1 MVQPEINID
10 QVVDYKAEY
19 SSYIKKHKITG
30 DQLVGVCPFHD
41 DKKESFTANLK
52 TGQWYCFAEGRG
64 GNFVDF
70 YAETYGT
77 DTKEAYKAILEK
89 YGVASEPE
97 PPAKKKKEAPSPESY
112 TLEEYAFNKRLPVDF
127 LKSTCGASN
136 GKDKD
141 KKSFLKLPYYNEEK
155 TDHIFRKRYANKEFR
170 WSWGSS
176 GKLILYGDWRLPEIR
191 KSGWAILVEGES
203 DTQTLW
209 YLDFPALGVPGAANF
224 RPKMVPKLQDLKLFV
239 HVEPDKGGETFLQKV
254 TKVLREEEF
263 IGEVYAWSCKGYG
276 VKDPSALFLEKGA
289 GEEGEKEVRELLNA
303 AIKGAKKLDLDD
315 ISETVPEAV
324 KGAPVNLRQPEGWIY
339 SEGGIRRID
348 EKTSLPVMVC
358 RTPIILTQRLKS
370 METGEE
376 KIEIAFKRDGQW
388 SRAIYPRSTV
398 FTSRNITALA
408 DLGCTITS
416 ENAKQVVSFLA
427 ALEAENIDIIQKAD
441 STSTFG
447 WQTKGRFLPGHGD
460 DIVLDIEPSL
470 RGWAA
475 AYHAAGTFE
484 GWVDTMQPH
493 RSRDKFRFIL
503 AASFAAPLLRI
514 LQQRIFFVY
523 NWGGS
528 KGGKTAALKAALSA
542 WGDPERLMVNFNAT
556 QVALERMAG
565 FYNDLPLGIDERQLA
580 GQKQENLEKIVYMIA
595 SGTGRARGS
604 KGGGLQALNT
614 WRTVALATGEEPLST
629 DTTQT
634 GVSTRVLE
642 IYGGPFDDEKSASL
656 MHQQA
661 PVNCGWAGPE
671 FITRLLETDERTITD
686 QYEKM
691 VEEIYAAA
699 NGTSGAHIAGI
710 SAVAL
715 ADAII
720 DTWIFREGKAEQN
733 GQNCDQEAE
742 NCYQNGEKCK
752 KALEIRKESW
762 ERAVQMAK
770 AIIQE
775 QLTAGVSDVNEN
787 ATQFIV
793 DWVLSNRAQFGDKAI
808 GTCLGTISSDQSK
821 VYIFPSLLNQ
831 ALTKAGYS
839 PRKTMKYLADKKIIT
854 STPKTNGGKE
864 YSIKK
869 WFDGR
874 SSRFIEFDLGRF
886 SKPIDP
892 LDEDEAAEA
901 AGVKE
906 KPKAE
911 EWQQLDFDTKT
922 PFEEEETELPY

>member
-1 MVQPEINID
+1 MVQTDINID
-10 QVVDYKAEY
+10 QLVDYSAEY

-41 DKKESFTANLK
+41 DKKESFSANLK
-52 TGQWYCFAEGRG
+52 DGRWNCFAEGRG
-64 GNFVDF
+64 GNFITF
-70 YAETYGT
+70 YAEINGISTN
-77 DTKEAYKAILEK
+77 EAYKQILDK
-89 YGVASEPE
+89 YGALKEPE
-97 PPAKKKKEAPSPESY
+97 RPKQKEKAPRPDTY
-112 TLEEYAFNKRLPVDF
+112 TLEEYAFSKRLPVEF
-127 LKSTCGASN
+127 LKETCGAST

-141 KKSFLKLPYYNEEK
+141 KKTFLKLPYFNEEK
-155 TDHIFRKRYANKEFR
+155 TDPIFRKRYAHKEFR

-191 KSGWAILVEGES
+191 KTGWAVLVEGES
-203 DTQTLW
+203 DTQTMW
-209 YLDFPALGVPGAANF
+209 YLKFPALGVPGASNF
-224 RPKMVPKLQDLKLFV
+224 NARMVPKLQDLKLYI
-239 HVEPDKGGETFLQKV
+239 HQEPDQGGQTFLAKICRILQ
-254 TKVLREEEF
+254 ESEF
-263 IGEVYAWSCKGYG
+263 VGEVYTWSCKQYG
-276 VKDPSALFLEKGA
+276 VKDPSELYLKEGAEKA
-289 GEEGEKEVRELLNA
+289 TEKIQK
-303 AIKGAKKLDLDD
+303 AIKRAQKIDLDD
-315 ISETVPEAV
+315 ISSAIPEAI

-339 SEGGIRRID
+339 SEKGISHID
-348 EKTSLPVMVC
+348 EKKAIPTTVC

-427 ALEAENIDIIQKAD
+427 ALEAENIDIIPKAD

-475 AYHAAGTFE
+475 AYHAAGTFD

-793 DWVLSNRAQFGDKAI
+793 DWILSNRAQFGDKAI
-808 GTCLGTISSDQSK
+808 GTCLGTISHDQNK
-821 VYIFPSLLNQ
+821 AYIFPSLLNQ

-854 STPKTNGGKE
+854 STPKANGGKE
-864 YSIKK
+864 YCIRK
-869 WFDGR
+869 WFDNR
-874 SSRFIEFDLGRF
+874 TSRFIEFDLGRF
-886 SKPIDP
+886 SKPVDP

-911 EWQQLDFDTKT
+911 EWQQLDLDTKS
-922 PFEEEETELPY
+922 PFEEEET

>member
-376 KIEIAFKRDGQW
+376 KMEIAFKRDGVW
-388 SRAIYPRSTV
+388 HKAIFPRSTI
-398 FTSRNITALA
+398 FTARSITALS

-416 ENAKQVVSFLA
+416 ENAKQVVRFLE
-427 ALEAENIDIIQKAD
+427 ALEAENIDIIEKAD
-441 STSTFG
+441 STSTMG
-447 WQTKGRFLPGHGD
+447 WQTRGRFLPGHGD
-460 DIVLDIEPSL
+460 DIILDIEPSL
-470 RGWAA
+470 IGWAA
-475 AYHAAGTFE
+475 AYHYSGTFDD
-484 GWVDTMQPH
+484 WKALMQPH
-493 RSRDKFRFIL
+493 RERDKFRFIL
-503 AASFAAPLLRI
+503 AASFTAPLLRI

-565 FYNDLPLGIDERQLA
+565 FYNDLPMGIDERQLA

-604 KGGGLQALNT
+604 KAGGLQTLNT

-629 DTTQT
+629 ETTQT

-661 PVNCGWAGPE
+661 PQHCGWAGPE
-671 FITRLLETDERTITD
+671 FIRRILQTDEQSVRDEYARMT
-686 QYEKM
+686 
-691 VEEIYAAA
+691 EEVYKLA
-699 NGTSGAHIAGI
+699 NGTNGAHIAGI

-715 ADAII
+715 ADALVES
-720 DTWIFREGKAEQN
+720 WIFN
-733 GQNCDQEAE
+733 PDPEAIDAPGAKLPLKIAPE
-742 NCYQNGEKCK
+742 
-752 KALEIRKESW
+752 AW
-762 ERAVQMAK
+762 ERAIKMAET
-770 AIIQE
+770 IIRE
-775 QLTAGVSDVNEN
+775 QQAAGTGDVNEH

-793 DWVLSNRAQFGDKAI
+793 DWILSNRAQFGDKAI
-808 GTCLGTISSDQSK
+808 GTCLGTLSQDGK
-821 VYIFPSLLNQ
+821 KAYIFPSLLNQ

-839 PRKTMKYLADKKIIT
+839 PRKTIKYLADNGIIT
-854 STPKTNGGKE
+854 STPKANGGKE
-864 YSIKK
+864 YCIRK
-869 WFDGR
+869 WFDNR
-874 SSRFIEFDLGRF
+874 TCRFTEFDIGRF
-886 SKPIDP
+886 AKQVDA
-892 LDEDEAAEA
+892 LDEDEAAAA
-901 AGVKE
+901 AGVADGDGFQTIPKE
-906 KPKAE
+906 LESEIPFFE
-911 EWQQLDFDTKT
+911 QGSLD
-922 PFEEEETELPY
+922 LPY

>member
-141 KKSFLKLPYYNEEK
+141 KKTFLKLPYYNEEK

-209 YLDFPALGVPGAANF
+209 YLGFPALGVPGAANF

-254 TKVLREEEF
+254 TKVLHEEEF

-376 KIEIAFKRDGQW
+376 KMEIAFKRDGVW
-388 SRAIYPRSTV
+388 HKAIFPRSTI
-398 FTSRNITALA
+398 FTARSITALS

-416 ENAKQVVSFLA
+416 ENAKQVVRFLE
-427 ALEAENIDIIQKAD
+427 ALEAENIDIIEKAD
-441 STSTFG
+441 STSTMG
-447 WQTKGRFLPGHGD
+447 WQTRGRFLPGHGD
-460 DIVLDIEPSL
+460 DIILDIEPSL

-475 AYHAAGTFE
+475 AYHYSGTFDD
-484 GWVDTMQPH
+484 WKALMQPH
-493 RSRDKFRFIL
+493 RERDKFRFIL
-503 AASFAAPLLRI
+503 AASFTAPLLRI

-528 KGGKTAALKAALSA
+528 KGGKTATLKAALSA

-565 FYNDLPLGIDERQLA
+565 FYNDLPMGIDERQLA

-604 KGGGLQALNT
+604 KAGGLQTLNT

-629 DTTQT
+629 ETTQT

-661 PVNCGWAGPE
+661 PQHCGWAGPE
-671 FITRLLETDERTITD
+671 FIRRILQTDEQSIRD
-686 QYEKM
+686 QYARIT
-691 VEEIYAAA
+691 EEVYKIAD
-699 NGTSGAHIAGI
+699 GTSGAHIAGI
-710 SAVAL
+710 SAVTL
-715 ADAII
+715 ADAMAES
-720 DTWIFREGKAEQN
+720 WIFNPDPDATEEPEGIPATYKRP
-733 GQNCDQEAE
+733 
-742 NCYQNGEKCK
+742 
-752 KALEIRKESW
+752 LEITPAAW
-762 ERAVQMAK
+762 TRALRMAET
-770 AIIQE
+770 IIKE
-775 QLTAGVSDVNEN
+775 QLAAGSGDVNEH

-793 DWVLSNRAQFGDKAI
+793 DWILSNKSQFGDKAI
-808 GTCLGTISSDQSK
+808 GTCLGTISQDGRK
-821 VYIFPSLLNQ
+821 ACIFPSLLNQ

-839 PRKTMKYLADKKIIT
+839 PRKTLKYLADQGIIT
-854 STPKTNGGKE
+854 TKPKANGGKE
-864 YSIKK
+864 YSITK
-869 WFDGR
+869 WFDNR
-874 SSRFIEFDLGRF
+874 TCRFTEFDIGRF
-886 SKPIDP
+886 AKQVDA
-892 LDEDEAAEA
+892 LNEDEAAEA
-901 AGVKE
+901 IKE
-906 KPKAE
+906 PPKQDNDG
-911 EWQQLDFDTKT
+911 WQQIGFDTHT
-922 PFEEEETELPY
+922 PFEDGGEDLPF

>member
-1 MVQPEINID
+1 MNAEQLNID
-10 QVVDYKAEY
+10 DFVNYETEY
-19 SSYIKKHKITG
+19 RAIIKGAKPSG
-30 DQLVGVCPFHD
+30 GNLVGRCPFHD
-41 DKKESFTANLK
+41 DQKNSFSVNLK
-52 TGQWYCFAEGRG
+52 TGQWHCFSEDRG
-64 GNFVDF
+64 GNFIDF
-70 YAETYGT
+70 WAELNGV
-77 DTKEAYKAILEK
+77 DTKEAYKQILEK
-89 YGVASEPE
+89 YG
-97 PPAKKKKEAPSPESY
+97 K
-112 TLEEYAFNKRLPVDF
+112 LEEPKQDKKPKQKYKNYSLAEYTFTKHLPEDF
-127 LKSTCGASN
+127 LKDTCGITTA
-136 GKDKD
+136 KDKD
-141 KKSFLKLPYYNEEK
+141 GSQYLKMPYFNEEN
-155 TDHIFRKRYANKEFR
+155 TTPIFRKRYGDKEFR

-176 GKLILYGDWRLPEIR
+176 GKLILYGDWRLPELR
-191 KSGWAILVEGES
+191 KTGWAVLVEGES

-209 YLDFPALGVPGAANF
+209 YLKVPALGVPGASNF
-224 RPKMVPKLQDLKLFV
+224 NARMVPKLQDLKLYI
-239 HVEPDKGGETFLQKV
+239 HQEPDQGGQTFLAKICRILQ
-254 TKVLREEEF
+254 ESEF
-263 IGEVYAWSCKGYG
+263 VGEVYTWSCKQYG
-276 VKDPSALFLEKGA
+276 VKDPSELYLKEGAEKA
-289 GEEGEKEVRELLNA
+289 TEKIQK
-303 AIKGAKKLDLDD
+303 AIKRAQKIDLDD
-315 ISETVPEAV
+315 ISSAIPEAI

-339 SEGGIRRID
+339 SEKGISHID
-348 EKTSLPVMVC
+348 EKKAIPTMVC

-376 KIEIAFKRDGQW
+376 KMEIAFKRDGQW
-388 SRAIYPRSTV
+388 SRAIYPRSTI

-475 AYHAAGTFE
+475 AYHTSGTFE
-484 GWVDTMQPH
+484 GWISTMQPH

-503 AASFAAPLLRI
+503 AASFAAPLLKI

-671 FITRLLETDERTITD
+671 FISRLLTTDERTITD

-720 DTWIFREGKAEQN
+720 DTWIFGNEADENRNEPEQN
-733 GQNCDQEAE
+733 S
-742 NCYQNGEKCK
+742 EKRK
-752 KALEIRKESW
+752 KPLEIRSVSW
-762 ERAVQMAK
+762 ERAVRMAK
-770 AIIQE
+770 TIIQE
-775 QLTAGVSDVNEN
+775 QLSAGVSDVNEN

-793 DWVLSNRAQFGDKAI
+793 DWILSNRSQFGEKAI

-821 VYIFPSLLNQ
+821 AYIFPSLLNQ

-839 PRKTMKYLADKKIIT
+839 PRKTLKYLGDKNIIT
-854 STPKTNGGKE
+854 SKPKKNGGKE
-864 YSIKK
+864 YSITK
-869 WFDGR
+869 WFDNR
-874 SSRFIEFDLGRF
+874 TSRFIEFDLGRF
-886 SKPIDP
+886 SKAVDP

-901 AGVKE
+901 AGIEE
-906 KPKAE
+906 KPQAE
-911 EWQQLDFDTKT
+911 EWQQLGFGLKS